1 VSKPRKYSIVFIAFI
16 TLVITYLHYSTVP
29 AILELHDIYMEFYYM
44 PVFVGAVLFGVR
56 GAALTFLLVLV
67 SIVPY
72 ISLNW
77 TGDFLTE
84 ADTILHLALQ
94 GSFGLFAG
102 FLIDRDKRRRKQM
115 EKERYLS
122 GLGQAATAIV
132 HDLKNPLITIMGF
145 AKRIKEGKGER
156 EDAAQAIIDSAGNM
170 EKIVH
175 DVLDF
180 ARPIR
185 LKLKEED
192 IRNIVTR
199 ACDSCRIKADGGRI
213 SISTV
218 LPSEPL
224 SISIDGFNLERALV
238 NIMNNAIEASSEG
251 QNISI
256 SAAAEKNDLLL
267 RIRDNGEGMDRETLD
282 NIFIPFYTKKNRGTG
297 LGMCISKKIIEEH
310 KGRIHL
316 ESRQGKGTEVTIRL
330 PRRETV
336 GETVMTSAMA
346 SGDTPQAVQR

>member
-1 VSKPRKYSIVFIAFI
+1 MSKRRKYAIIFIVFI

-29 AILELHDIYMEFYYM
+29 AILELHDIYMEFYYI
-44 PVFVGAVLFGVR
+44 PIFLGAVLFGVR
-56 GAALTFLLVLV
+56 GAALAYLFVLV

-72 ISLNW
+72 IALNW
-77 TGDFLTE
+77 SGDFLTE
-84 ADTILHLALQ
+84 ADTILHLALE
-94 GSFGLFAG
+94 GCFALFAG
-102 FLIDRDKRRRKQM
+102 FLIDRDKRRSKQM

-122 GLGQAATAIV
+122 GLGQAATAII

-145 AKRIKEGKGER
+145 ARRIKEGKGER
-156 EDAAQAIIDSAGNM
+156 GDSAQVIIDAAGNM

-185 LKLKEED
+185 LELKEED
-192 IRNIVTR
+192 FRNIITR

-213 SISTV
+213 NISTV

-256 SAAAEKNDLLL
+256 SATAEKNDLLI
-267 RIRDNGEGMDRETLD
+267 RISDNGEGMDRETLD
-282 NIFIPFYTKKNRGTG
+282 NIFIPFYTKKSRGTG
-297 LGMCISKKIIEEH
+297 IGMCISKKIIEEH

-316 ESRQGKGTEVTIRL
+316 ESRRGKGTDVTIRL
-330 PRRETV
+330 PRRILKEERGTI
-336 GETVMTSAMA
+336 SAAA
-346 SGDTPQAVQR
+346 SDDVPKAV